1 MGTMARHGTE
11 LDVGRPVFY
20 SWAPDA
26 RRLVA
31 CISTVRLTLYTIGT
45 PAAGGV
51 PFKRQD
57 LIQFGPSL
65 HPMVTL
71 VPTWYT
77 VPSSSSSSSS
87 LSSDLIATLWQID
100 PLTKA
105 VVIYSTATHRVERTL
120 AVLHEADV
128 FFSFSPDK
136 CVWSRTR
143 LGWGL
148 QRMFG

>member
-1 MGTMARHGTE
+1 MARHGTE

-20 SWAPDA
+20 SWAPDS
-26 RRLVA
+26 RRIVA
-31 CISTVRLTLYTIGT
+31 CISTVRLTLYTIGA
-45 PAAGGV
+45 PNAGGV
-51 PFKRQD
+51 PFTRQD
-57 LIQFGPSL
+57 LVQFGPSL

-77 VPSSSSSSSS
+77 PPSQPSSS

-105 VVIYSTATHRVERTL
+105 VVIYSTVTHRVERTL

-128 FFSFSPDK
+128 YFSFSPDK
-136 CVWSRTR
+136 CAAHT
-143 LGWGL
+143 GPPP
-148 QRMFG
+148 